1 MIWLGWVFH
10 QSQPFS
16 NSSFFLARLCLCVCG
31 REGGR
36 ERSRAWAMLT
46 DDFFLS
52 CQVSSLSAALLV
64 SGGEKKNHV
73 RVGGASPEGP
83 WAATL
88 TGTARGQPY
97 RQRMALGPVQP
108 PHCPAALADSSVV
121 SKGFSSPPPLIKIPQ
136 LVLLIVSLAY
146 CKKKKKRGKKEKNP
160 CGFAIWR
167 WASNPLGQ
175 PEDGGVLAQLPPAYT
190 WALEGCP
197 RSPTCGEGGEVA
209 AKNVGRSRAALKVE
223 RVHVWGA
230 ASVLTEL

>member
-16 NSSFFLARLCLCVCG
+16 NSPFFLARLCLCVCG

-64 SGGEKKNHV
+64 SGGKKKNHV
-73 RVGGASPEGP
+73 RVGGASLEGP
-83 WAATL
+83 WAATR

-108 PHCPAALADSSVV
+108 PHCPAARADSSVV

-146 CKKKKKRGKKEKNP
+146 CKKKKKGGKKKKIRVGLQSGDE
-160 CGFAIWR
+160 
-167 WASNPLGQ
+167 PLIPSVSPRMVACWHSCPPRT
-175 PEDGGVLAQLPPAYT
+175 PEC
-190 WALEGCP
+190 W
-197 RSPTCGEGGEVA
+197 
-209 AKNVGRSRAALKVE
+209 RAA
-223 RVHVWGA
+223 HA
-230 ASVLTEL
+230 APLAGRGEKWLPKMLAAPGQR